1 MQVAKNVAHHLN
13 LSHILNLMVT
23 DSSTTFK
30 TKRLGIDPKARLMQ
44 VLSLDEAKPNVCFK
58 KTMTHLLLYTVAN
71 VSSFFLK
78 QTLYGCHQIVE
89 MTVL

>member
-44 VLSLDEAKPNVCFK
+44 VLSLDEAKPIW
-58 KTMTHLLLYTVAN
+58 L
-71 VSSFFLK
+71 SSNCRNDRF
-78 QTLYGCHQIVE
+78 IV
-89 MTVL
+89 

>member
-44 VLSLDEAKPNVCFK
+44 VLSLDEAQPNVCFK
-58 KTMTHLLLYTVAN
+58 KTMTHLLLYTLY
-71 VSSFFLK
+71 SSKRVIVFLK
-78 QTLYGCHQIVE
+78 QTLLLTPE
-89 MTVL
+89 